1 MPCAGR
7 ARCDAGQD
15 EAVRSV
21 VQRGSPE
28 EQALLAYG
36 VKMLP
41 ARSERGKRSMWQQ
54 QVASAEATRDGAL
67 RIAALAV
74 SLMTDD
80 QKMKLRDSLVC
91 LQLEEG
97 L

>member
-1 MPCAGR
+1 
-7 ARCDAGQD
+7 
-15 EAVRSV
+15 
-21 VQRGSPE
+21 
-28 EQALLAYG
+28 
-36 VKMLP
+36 
-41 ARSERGKRSMWQQ
+41 MWQQ

-80 QKMKLRDSLVC
+80 QKIKLRDSLVC
-91 LQLEEG
+91 MYLEEG

>member
-1 MPCAGR
+1 
-7 ARCDAGQD
+7 
-15 EAVRSV
+15 
-21 VQRGSPE
+21 
-28 EQALLAYG
+28 
-36 VKMLP
+36 MLP
-41 ARSERGKRSMWQQ
+41 ASGERGKRVAMWQQ

-80 QKMKLRDSLVC
+80 QRRKLRDSLVC
-91 LQLEEG
+91 MHLEEG